1 MAGSRFSKGRHAL
14 SISDRSGAAFPYIEM
29 VREWN
34 GAWVHT
40 SEFEI
45 KQPQIQPRPVGA
57 DPQALQFA
65 RTPRTEFYVPTV
77 LPNNPFSTSASSTT
91 VTVTQPNHGRSTG
104 DAVRFRNVKY
114 TVGTNVTPLI
124 LMLETT
130 LAADLTD
137 SATSLTLTDSSAFPS
152 TGYIVVEPGAD
163 ANETIYYTANNT
175 GTGVLSGLTRG
186 TGAPTYNLTPLT
198 TTASAHSSGDKVFG
212 SYIIT
217 KVDDNSYTFTL
228 VTAATTTEEG
238 GGYPAFAGP
247 VNSRA

>member
-1 MAGSRFSKGRHAL
+1 MAGSRFSKGRHAF

-65 RTPRTEFYVPTV
+65 RTARTEFYTPTI
-77 LPNNPFSTSASSTT
+77 LPNNPFSTTASSTT

-104 DAVRFRNVKY
+104 DAVRFRNLTASAGGVAP
-114 TVGTNVTPLI
+114 VI
-124 LMLETT
+124 FMLETT
-130 LAADLTD
+130 LASDLTD

-163 ANETIYYTANNT
+163 ANETIYYGANNT
-175 GTGVLSGLTRG
+175 GTGVLSTLTRG
-186 TGAPTYNLTPLT
+186 TSAPTYNLSPIT
-198 TTASAHSSGDKVFG
+198 TTASAHSSGDKVRG
-212 SYIIT
+212 SYAIT

-228 VTAATTTEEG
+228 VTAATTTNEG
-238 GGYPAFAGP
+238 GGFPAFAGP
-247 VNSRA
+247 VNSRP